1 MAYGGNDEHESDHE
15 KVVKRKRGKAKA
27 KPKGESVCSACR
39 SSTHK
44 CSTHR
49 DCPFNTK
56 RSTAKTSTK
65 PVIVAVD
72 SPSQSSDA
80 VSDVHSISDVQSETG
95 GIDSD
100 DYMMYDLC
108 TYGSSGRAH
117 KSDCLMNFRRRR
129 LPQSPGE
136 SKPDSVS
143 PEPQCVVVDDVSPL
157 PQSKLGPR

>member
-1 MAYGGNDEHESDHE
+1 MRSANSETQNAIVLLGHRSFRRSEWSRKHGRDAYGENGEHESDHD
-15 KVVKRKRGKAKA
+15 KVVKRKRGKAKPWKA
-27 KPKGESVCSACR
+27 KPKSQGLCSACG

-44 CSTHR
+44 RRTHR

-65 PVIVAVD
+65 PVIVPVD

-80 VSDVHSISDVQSETG
+80 VSDVHSISDAVSETG

-108 TYGSSGRAH
+108 TCGSRPTRGTAS
-117 KSDCLMNFRRRR
+117 
-129 LPQSPGE
+129 
-136 SKPDSVS
+136 
-143 PEPQCVVVDDVSPL
+143 
-157 PQSKLGPR
+157 